1 MNRTSIRVCLATL
14 AVLAIPLAQ
23 AKTLVVINSAQEV
36 ASVDIP
42 ADVPVE
48 ISGDTSEMVPEGKIM
63 RYSGHARA
71 VVSVGGKPLV
81 IRAPQLELRP

>member
-1 MNRTSIRVCLATL
+1 MNLTSIRICLATL
-14 AVLAIPLAQ
+14 AVLAFPLAQ
-23 AKTLVVINSAQEV
+23 AQTLVVINSAQEV

-42 ADVPVE
+42 AEVSVE
-48 ISGDTSEMVPEGKIM
+48 ISGDTSEMVPESKIQ
-63 RYSGHARA
+63 RYSGHAKA